1 VSVEVLSDVPGR
13 FAVGSTLTL
22 VESDGRRRPVRV
34 ESLRPHRGCLL
45 VRFEGYSDRDRVES
59 WRGAVLEGRRSD
71 APKPPEGSFYFHQ
84 LIGCTCRDRDAGAL
98 GEVVSVVEDG
108 GGLLLEIEEEQR
120 TLLVPFVAE
129 YIEQID
135 PESRRID
142 LRLPPG
148 LIEICA
154 SRS

>member
-13 FAVGSTLTL
+13 FAVGSALTL

-34 ESLRPHRGCLL
+34 ESLRPHQGRLL
-45 VRFEGYSDRDRVES
+45 VRFEGYADRDRVES
-59 WRGAVLEGRRSD
+59 WRGAVLEGRRSE
-71 APKPPEGSFYFHQ
+71 APKPPEGSFYFYQ
-84 LIGCTCRDRDAGAL
+84 LIGCTCRDRIAGPL

-108 GGLLLEIEEEQR
+108 GGLLLEIEEERR

-129 YIEQID
+129 YIERID
-135 PESRRID
+135 PDSQRID
-142 LRLPPG
+142 LHLPSG